1 MRALALLA
9 VLTVATTAFAPRAPA
24 TEKHETPR
32 SKTALVGPGAYQPPS
47 PAGAQPIPVA
57 RFELDRD
64 LVTNADFLAFVRT
77 HSEWRRDRI
86 ARVFA
91 DEGYLAKW
99 ESADSLG
106 NALDVQQ
113 PVVEV
118 SWFSARA
125 YCGARNMRL
134 ATTAEWEVAAAAS
147 PTRADGKTDPAW
159 QRHVLELYSAP
170 AQARLPRIG
179 GETNFWG
186 IRDMHAVVWEW
197 VLDFSSTAPVDC
209 GAVAGAGNGAADFP
223 TFERAAMR
231 TALHGDTTTPNL
243 GFRCARDLPVR
254 GEK

>member
-9 VLTVATTAFAPRAPA
+9 VLSIAMTSFAPRAPA
-24 TEKHETPR
+24 TEKHEAPR
-32 SKTALVGPGAYQPPS
+32 STS
-47 PAGAQPIPVA
+47 AQPIPVA

-77 HSEWRRDRI
+77 HPEWRRDRI

-99 ESADSLG
+99 ETPMTLG
-106 NALDVQQ
+106 DANDLLQ
-113 PVVEV
+113 PVVDV

-125 YCGARNMRL
+125 YCGSRSMRL
-134 ATTAEWEVAAAAS
+134 PTTAEWEVAAAAS

-159 QRHVLELYSAP
+159 QRHLLELYSAP
-170 AQARLPRIG
+170 APARLPRIG
-179 GETNFWG
+179 GESNFWG
-186 IRDMHAVVWEW
+186 ARDMHAVVWEW

-209 GAVAGAGNGAADFP
+209 GALAGAGNGAADFP

-231 TALHGDTTTPNL
+231 TALHADTTTPNL

-254 GEK
+254 GGK

>member
-1 MRALALLA
+1 MRSLVLLAALA
-9 VLTVATTAFAPRAPA
+9 VATTGFAPRAPA
-24 TEKHETPR
+24 TVR
-32 SKTALVGPGAYQPPS
+32 SEAKPATAVVGPGVYEPPA
-47 PAGAQPIPVA
+47 PAGARPVPVA

-64 LVTNADFLAFVRT
+64 LVTNGDFLGFVRT
-77 HSEWRRDRI
+77 HPEWRRDRV

-99 ESADSLG
+99 DGAETLG
-106 NALDVQQ
+106 DKVETLQ

-125 YCGARNMRL
+125 YCAARNMRL

-147 PTRADGKTDPAW
+147 ATRADGKNDPAW
-159 QRHVLELYSAP
+159 QKHLLELYSAP
-170 AQARLPRIG
+170 ARPRLPRIG

-186 IRDMHAVVWEW
+186 VRDMHAVVWEW
-197 VLDFSSTAPVDC
+197 VLDFSSAAPVDC
-209 GAVAGAGNGAADFP
+209 GSVASAGAAASDFP

-243 GFRCARDLPVR
+243 GFRCARDLPAQ